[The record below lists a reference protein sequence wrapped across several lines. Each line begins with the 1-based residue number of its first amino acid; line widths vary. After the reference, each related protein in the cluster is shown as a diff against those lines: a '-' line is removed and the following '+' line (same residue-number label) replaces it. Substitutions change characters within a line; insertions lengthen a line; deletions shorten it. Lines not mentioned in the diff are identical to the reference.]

1 MNILFVSSKRYL
13 KQKTITKANKN
24 NTKIISLKLDLESL
38 NSKLLSWYIKSS
50 LKWHFG
56 EDKVYVV
63 IEDRIDELT
72 SIKKYLARI
81 LKDFTI
87 INDQNNLLKRDY
99 IYINEYILK
108 NKLKKK
114 DIKVLLIIDKITKDE
129 KEKIEELIQEY
140 KIVDIYSTRQNTI
153 LNKYIDNLN
162 KNLGTVIQILDK
174 MSTKYYNIL
183 LVFSK
188 EYINIKHNSSFILD
202 YNNSDLD
209 TKSNVYLAYKNNEKQ
224 IKEILN
230 NLDINS
236 HNFKYAKLGKLCIH
250 LKWNNAWHIVYN
262 IIVKFKGEH
271 LWKIEK

>member
-1 MNILFVSSKRYL
+1 MNILFVSSKRYS
-13 KQKTITKANKN
+13 KQKTITRININ
-24 NTKIISLKLDLESL
+24 SNKIISLKLDLESL
-38 NSKLLSWYIKSS
+38 NGKLLAWYIKNA
-50 LKWHFG
+50 LKWQFG
-56 EDKVYVV
+56 NQKVYVV

-72 SIKKYLARI
+72 TINNYLTKI
-81 LKDFTI
+81 LKDFTV

-108 NKLKKK
+108 NELKKK

-153 LNKYIDNLN
+153 LNKYIDELN

-174 MSTKYYNIL
+174 MPTKYYNIL

-209 TKSNVYLAYKNNEKQ
+209 TKSNVYLVYKNHERE
-224 IKEILN
+224 IKKILN
-230 NLDINS
+230 KLDINS

-250 LKWNNAWHIVYN
+250 LKWNNA
-262 IIVKFKGEH
+262 
-271 LWKIEK
+271 

>member
-1 MNILFVSSKRYL
+1 MNILFVSSKRYS
-13 KQKTITKANKN
+13 KQKTITKININ
-24 NTKIISLKLDLESL
+24 NNKIISLKLDLDSL
-38 NSKLLSWYIKSS
+38 NGKLIVWYIKNA
-50 LKWHFG
+50 LKWQFG
-56 EDKVYVV
+56 NQKVYVV

-72 SIKKYLARI
+72 TINNYLTKI
-81 LKDFTI
+81 LK
-87 INDQNNLLKRDY
+87 DQNNLLKRDY

-108 NKLKKK
+108 KELKKK
-114 DIKVLLIIDKITKDE
+114 DIKVLLIIDKITKNE

-153 LNKYIDNLN
+153 LNKYIDDLN

-174 MSTKYYNIL
+174 MPTKYYNIL

-209 TKSNVYLAYKNNEKQ
+209 TKSNVYLVYKNNEKD
-224 IKEILN
+224 ISKICKR
-230 NLDINS
+230 LDINS

-250 LKWNNAWHIVYN
+250 LKWNNT
-262 IIVKFKGEH
+262 
-271 LWKIEK
+271 

>member
-72 SIKKYLARI
+72 SIKKYLTRI

-153 LNKYIDNLN
+153 LNKYIDDLN

-174 MSTKYYNIL
+174 MPTKYYNIL

-250 LKWNNAWHIVYN
+250 LKWNNA
-262 IIVKFKGEH
+262 
-271 LWKIEK
+271 

>member
-1 MNILFVSSKRYL
+1 MNILFVSSKRYS
-13 KQKTITKANKN
+13 KQKTITKININ
-24 NTKIISLKLDLESL
+24 NNKIISLKLDLDSL
-38 NSKLLSWYIKSS
+38 NGKLIVWYIKNA
-50 LKWHFG
+50 LKWQFG
-56 EDKVYVV
+56 NQKVYVV

-72 SIKKYLARI
+72 TINNYLTKI
-81 LKDFTI
+81 LKDFTV

-108 NKLKKK
+108 KELKKK
-114 DIKVLLIIDKITKDE
+114 DIKVLLIIDKITKNE

-153 LNKYIDNLN
+153 LNKYIDDLN

-174 MSTKYYNIL
+174 MPTKYYNIL

-250 LKWNNAWHIVYN
+250 LKWNNA
-262 IIVKFKGEH
+262 
-271 LWKIEK
+271 